1 MAYLCL
7 RSEIEQI
14 IRHCALIRSVFQIAE
29 HMDQRALV
37 LK

>member
-14 IRHCALIRSVFQIAE
+14 IRHCALISVFQISE
-29 HMDQRALV
+29 HMDQSALV